1 MGLSFL
7 AIFND
12 FWRIQTTDY
21 YCRASESQHFFFS
34 DDFFFQL
41 GDPKKVG
48 PVIVQNNFFEKIA
61 QSCHILRDLF

>member
-1 MGLSFL
+1 MIFGEYQLPMIIIVGFRISAFL
-7 AIFND
+7 LG
-12 FWRIQTTDY
+12 
-21 YCRASESQHFFFS
+21 